1 MTSKFTYVITWA
13 YILIKKSNEFCRFTN
28 QKEHILSGFSGTP
41 VDDIKGDYLWFPIPE
56 VSMRGYDFLNN
67 VSACESGIEFKS
79 YDDVITLNLMD
90 PSQQWKS
97 LIKCPR
103 PGFRI
108 QPLVFNGFQK
118 YQITV
123 NFNVTEIII
132 TITDKQNEHCAGQLK
147 STECF
152 NEHINCAMI
161 KDDLYVIGKDKMIVI
176 QNLDEKIIGVKGE
189 NNLSPDFEI
198 ATPHLDSTLF
208 VVQDILFTIGG
219 HDSHY
224 EPFPDIYQFDH
235 DTLSWQIHGRTTV
248 SRYAAQ
254 VVVFKGKNEKESV
267 FIAGGFKQVNDPC
280 SAVESIPVEVSC

>member
-1 MTSKFTYVITWA
+1 M
-13 YILIKKSNEFCRFTN
+13 
-28 QKEHILSGFSGTP
+28 
-41 VDDIKGDYLWFPIPE
+41 WFPIPE
-56 VSMRGYDFLNN
+56 VSIRGNDFLNN
-67 VSACESGIEFKS
+67 VSPCEYGIEFKS
-79 YDDVITLNLMD
+79 CDDVITLNLMD

-97 LIKCPR
+97 LISSDNNNYYEWR
-103 PGFRI
+103 R
-108 QPLVFNGFQK
+108 QPLVFNEFQK

-123 NFNVTEIII
+123 ASNTNEI
-132 TITDKQNEHCAGQLK
+132 TITDKQNKHCVGQLK
-147 STECF
+147 STEHL
-152 NEHINCAMI
+152 NECIKCAMI
-161 KDDLYVIGKDKMIVI
+161 KDDLYVIGKDKMIMI
-176 QNLDEKIIGVKGE
+176 QNLDEKIIEVKGE

-198 ATPHLDSTLF
+198 ATPHLNSTPF
-208 VVQDILFTIGG
+208 VVQDVLFTVGG

-280 SAVESIPVEVSC
+280 SAVESIPVEVT